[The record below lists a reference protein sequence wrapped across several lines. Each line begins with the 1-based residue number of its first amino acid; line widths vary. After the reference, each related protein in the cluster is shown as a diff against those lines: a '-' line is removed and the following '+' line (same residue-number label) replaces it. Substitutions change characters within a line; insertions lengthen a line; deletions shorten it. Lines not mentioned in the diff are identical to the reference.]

1 MTSGQTHWAVW
12 GQLQEFW
19 CHPAFCARNTRME
32 TEATMAGR
40 YFLAEPEVRDDH
52 SPLALAVRPS
62 HENVA
67 WLEVTV
73 YYTQE
78 GNRESE

>member
-1 MTSGQTHWAVW
+1 
-12 GQLQEFW
+12 
-19 CHPAFCARNTRME
+19 ME
-32 TEATMAGR
+32 TEATMASR